1 MFSRDKSEYIP
12 WENGCKAFFAIL
24 IVGLVIRF
32 VFMPITSSPFDI
44 GAGWVAIIEG
54 TYSGDTIYESGW
66 YFYPPVWGY
75 ILSIISGVADL
86 IGMGSFGSVFT
97 SIYDGQ
103 VLTIGHGLLTNL
115 EFNFLVKIPA
125 LIFDVLAGLAAYEI
139 VKRLTGDQKKAVI
152 GFALWFLAPV
162 VVMSSSILGMFDSIM
177 MFLMMFSLLTFMD
190 KKYFLTGTLVSIAF
204 FTKIFAIFLIPVMV
218 AYIISE
224 RDLSVK
230 ERYMNLL
237 RASLGF
243 ALVGALIY
251 LPAILTGEFTESLTF
266 FTMRG
271 DMYADSGGFQFS
283 PTFNNVF
290 FYFPFLIVVYLAIF
304 GYMFTRKRE
313 REKTFL
319 WMVILSIIPMF
330 ALPFVAYTP
339 TYGITLLP
347 AVLLLFSFKG
357 KIAYIPWLLLFLFP
371 LHGIL
376 HYWETLFYPLAAFTD
391 LLDINNI
398 VERFPNGFIYNLV
411 NWLIFLPGMSIAII
425 TAHYVAKK
433 KEVYPWIKA
442 RLRLA

>member
-1 MFSRDKSEYIP
+1 MISRNGGEYVP
-12 WENGCKAFFAIL
+12 WKNACKAFLTIF
-24 IVGLVIRF
+24 IVGLAIRL

-44 GAGWVAIIEG
+44 GAGWAAIIDG

-75 ILSIISGVADL
+75 ILSIISGIADL
-86 IGMGSFGSVFT
+86 IGMGSFGDVFT

-103 VLTIGHGLLTNL
+103 ILTIGHGFLTNL
-115 EFNFLVKIPA
+115 GFNFLVKTPA
-125 LIFDVLAGLAAYEI
+125 LIFDVLTGLVAYEL

-162 VVMSSSILGMFDSIM
+162 AIMSSSILGMFDSIM
-177 MFLMMFSLLTFMD
+177 IFLMMLSILTFMD
-190 KKYFLTGTLVSIAF
+190 KKYFLTGTLISIAF

-224 RDLSVK
+224 RDVSLK
-230 ERYMNLL
+230 ERYKNLL
-237 RASLGF
+237 YSALGF

-266 FTMRG
+266 FTMRN

-290 FYFPFLIVVYLAIF
+290 FYFPLLIAVYIAIF
-304 GYMFTRKRE
+304 AYMFTRKEE
-313 REKTFL
+313 REKNFL
-319 WMVILSIIPMF
+319 WLVMLSIIPIF

-347 AVLLLFSFKG
+347 AILILFSFKG
-357 KIAYIPWLLLFLFP
+357 KIAYIPWVLLFLFP

-391 LLDINNI
+391 LLDINNV
-398 VERFPNGFIYNLV
+398 VESFPSGFIYDLV

-442 RLRLA
+442 RLKLA